1 MRMVACDLDGTIV
14 RPDGTVSQRT
24 VAALAAC
31 EQVGVR
37 VVFVTG
43 RPPRWMASVAAATGH
58 HGVAVCANGAIVYD
72 LAAERVIATRGIPA
86 ADVHGIARAV
96 QTAVPGGA
104 FALETVHGFRREPG
118 YQPRWPGPDGSVAPL
133 DELLADA
140 PVVLK
145 MLYRLDRGTA
155 DDMLA
160 AARGALHGLAEPV
173 HSDAADSLLEIA
185 ALGVSKASTLAVLA
199 EQQGLGP
206 QDVVAFGDM
215 PNDVPMLRWAGLGVA
230 VADAH
235 PEALAAASL
244 VAPACLDDGVA
255 QVVERLLAEQLPAS
269 VSLPFDPPH
278 RVDPVGP
285 VTPAHSDAAHG
296 AAGP

>member
-14 RPDGTVSQRT
+14 RADGTVSART

-31 EQVGVR
+31 ERAGVR

-43 RPPRWMASVAAATGH
+43 RPPRWMAPVAAATGN
-58 HGVAVCANGAIVYD
+58 HGLAVCANGAIVYD
-72 LAAERVIATRGIPA
+72 LAAERVVATRGIQA
-86 ADVHGIARAV
+86 ADVHHIARAV
-96 QTAVPGGA
+96 RHALPGGA
-104 FALETVHGFRREPG
+104 FALETVQGFRREPA
-118 YQPRWPGPDGSVAPL
+118 YRPRWSRSQGPVAAL

-145 MLYRLDRGTA
+145 VLYRLDDGAA

-160 AARGALHGLAEPV
+160 AARGVLDGLAEPV
-173 HSDAADSLLEIA
+173 HSDVTDSLLEIA

-199 EQQGLGP
+199 EQEGLGP

-215 PNDVPMLRWAGLGVA
+215 PNDVPMLRWAGIGVA
-230 VADAH
+230 VADGH

-244 VAPACLDDGVA
+244 VAPACADDGVA
-255 QVVERLLAEQLPAS
+255 QVVERLLAGE
-269 VSLPFDPPH
+269 
-278 RVDPVGP
+278 RGP
-285 VTPAHSDAAHG
+285 VDFPGPGAPARPDADQR
-296 AAGP
+296 AAPS

>member
-14 RPDGTVSQRT
+14 RPDGSVSART

-31 EQVGVR
+31 ERAGVR

-43 RPPRWMASVAAATGH
+43 RPPRWMAPVAAATGH
-58 HGVAVCANGAIVYD
+58 HGIAVCANGAIVYD
-72 LAAERVIATRGIPA
+72 LAAERVVTTRGIPA
-86 ADVHGIARAV
+86 AEVRRVARAMHD
-96 QTAVPGGA
+96 AVPGGA
-104 FALETVHGFRREPG
+104 FALETAAGFCREPA
-118 YQPRWPGPDGSVAPL
+118 YRPRWPGSEGPVAPL
-133 DELLADA
+133 DELLART

-160 AARGALHGLAEPV
+160 AARGALDGLAEPV
-173 HSDAADSLLEIA
+173 HSDTNDSLLEIA

-215 PNDVPMLRWAGLGVA
+215 PNDVPMLRWAGTGVA

-235 PEALAAASL
+235 PEAIAAASF
-244 VAPACLDDGVA
+244 VAPACVDDGVA
-255 QVVERLLAEQLPAS
+255 QVVERLLAERAAPSVPLPS
-269 VSLPFDPPH
+269 DPGAGVH
-278 RVDPVGP
+278 RDGGRSPGRP
-285 VTPAHSDAAHG
+285 
-296 AAGP
+296 